1 MGKQTS
7 TIARVMLTLI
17 ATLMLSV
24 SALAQSENAQSS
36 QPTGE
41 QPESLFF
48 TAEHMDNLS
57 VFFKAVKASGL
68 TDTLKGAGP
77 FTVFA
82 PTDEAF
88 AKLPAE
94 MLEDLFRPQNK
105 EKLREILITHI
116 YATKAMASQIHELK
130 SAVTLKRNS
139 LAVDTS
145 NGVKI
150 GKATV
155 KQSDIIASNGVM
167 HTIDT
172 VLLPEGN

>member
-24 SALAQSENAQSS
+24 SALAQNENARSS
-36 QPTGE
+36 RPAGE
-41 QPESLFF
+41 QPESLFS

-82 PTDEAF
+82 PTDDAF

-116 YATKAMASQIHELK
+116 YAAKAMAAQMDELK
-130 SAVTLKRNS
+130 NAVTLKRNS
-139 LAVDTS
+139 LSVDTS

-155 KQSDIIASNGVM
+155 TQSDIIASNGII